1 MTRLVALEG
10 YGVLMLAVALLAAFF
25 LRLANPPLDIVR
37 AATAPRAIT
46 ILPEISI
53 PPAR

>member
-10 YGVLMLAVALLAAFF
+10 YGVLTLAVALLAAFV
-25 LRLANPPLDIVR
+25 LRLANPPLDVVR

-46 ILPEISI
+46 VLPEISI
-53 PPAR
+53 PTVR